1 MPNDFNILITNDDGY
16 TSKGIRELVSVMR
29 GYGHVTVIAPKTH
42 QSGMSVAVSIGNR
55 TLAYRKLWDED
66 GITWAYLDGTP
77 ASCVKFALDKVFPDR
92 KCDVVISGINHGSNA
107 SVATNY
113 SGTMGAAEEAAIN
126 GIPGIGVSICE
137 YGDDADFSQV
147 KQYFPAIFEK
157 IMGNLPE
164 RKGISYN
171 VNFPPSWVEIKGV
184 RVCHEGLGFW
194 TEELEPFG
202 DTHHLDRFLSPAEGA
217 ALDESEQLFL
227 MRGRF
232 VDSSPE
238 EDRLADHHAL
248 EDGYISITPQT
259 MDRTDYSEE
268 GRIAPLMDADF

>member
-1 MPNDFNILITNDDGY
+1 MSPDLNILITNDDGY
-16 TSKGIRELVSVMR
+16 NAKGIHELVSIMR
-29 GYGHVTVIAPKTH
+29 RYGHVTVIAPKSH

-55 TLAYRKLWDED
+55 ILAYKKLGERD
-66 GITWAYLDGTP
+66 GVSWAYLDGTP
-77 ASCVKFALDKVFPDR
+77 ASCVKFALDKVFPGR
-92 KCDVVISGINHGSNA
+92 KCDVVLSGINHGSNA

-137 YGDDADFSQV
+137 YGEDADFSKV
-147 KQYFPAIFEK
+147 REFFPGIFEK

-171 VNFPPSWVEIKGV
+171 VNFPPSGVGIKGV

-194 TEELEPFG
+194 TEELEPYEPGG
-202 DTHHLDRFLSPAEGA
+202 DFPGNWD
-217 ALDESEQLFL
+217 DEKLFL
-227 MRGRF
+227 MKGYF
-232 VDSSPE
+232 VDASS
-238 EDRLADHHAL
+238 EDDRKADHHAL

-259 MDRTDYSEE
+259 MDRTDYQEI
-268 GRIAPLMDADF
+268 GRMSPFMDAEF